1 MQFAKNFSLQTSLQS
16 NRPFINSRII
26 GIIFLLIL
34 VLVSIAFLT
43 FAIFYDEVFKDDDD
57 DNDNKKLDFVINS
70 PLNGSEIQLFYIDEE
85 AKNLTEKS
93 LSKSKE
99 IALNDRQEIH
109 LNITS
114 ENNFDTT
121 AENRVNKTL
130 GNFSEEESSISRK
143 SEGKTLENVTK
154 KLNITF
160 ENFINGEF
168 TAQLFSGKW
177 ISSNEL
183 LHYDSENNLCITTVP
198 EMNKSVLIH
207 NYIIVSIALEKKYF
221 EIFLR
226 LFTSFHREN
235 CIYMDFH
242 YLQIEIIC

>member
-1 MQFAKNFSLQTSLQS
+1 MQS
-16 NRPFINSRII
+16 NKPFINSRII

-43 FAIFYDEVFKDDDD
+43 FAIFYDEVFKDDED

-85 AKNLTEKS
+85 VKNLTEKIFN
-93 LSKSKE
+93 KFKE
-99 IALNDRQEIH
+99 IASNNTEEIH
-109 LNITS
+109 LNITLD
-114 ENNFDTT
+114 NNFNTI
-121 AENRVNKTL
+121 AENRVNKTVRK
-130 GNFSEEESSISRK
+130 FSEESLISILT
-143 SEGKTLENVTK
+143 EGKTLENLTK

-160 ENFINGEF
+160 ENFINREF
-168 TAQLFSGKW
+168 TAKLFSGKW

-207 NYIIVSIALEKKYF
+207 NDIIVSFAL
-221 EIFLR
+221 I
-226 LFTSFHREN
+226 
-235 CIYMDFH
+235 
-242 YLQIEIIC
+242 